1 MSLLKVDDIR
11 VSESGKL
18 LLDGLSFDI
27 NEKGIYAILSK
38 NIKAK
43 TALAK
48 ALSGVSGVDSG
59 RIVFR
64 DTDLFQKGKGIS
76 PKAKI
81 GYMPSS
87 SFFYPDMTVYETLDF
102 TGRLRGVEADKRVRQ
117 IKAALDFVLLSE
129 KGEALVEH
137 LGASEKKRLAFANT
151 LIGNPSLL
159 VLDDPMAGVSS
170 EDKALICDLISSLAE
185 KKAVIILT
193 DRVGDAKKLAH
204 TVGIL
209 SNKKIVL
216 WETVEKIKD
225 KLSGDEDAL
234 FKTYLAFSE
243 DEEEEK

>member
-1 MSLLKVDDIR
+1 M
-11 VSESGKL
+11 
-18 LLDGLSFDI
+18 
-27 NEKGIYAILSK
+27 
-38 NIKAK
+38 
-43 TALAK
+43 
-48 ALSGVSGVDSG
+48 
-59 RIVFR
+59 
-64 DTDLFQKGKGIS
+64 
-76 PKAKI
+76 
-81 GYMPSS
+81 
-87 SFFYPDMTVYETLDF
+87 
-102 TGRLRGVEADKRVRQ
+102 
-117 IKAALDFVLLSE
+117 
-129 KGEALVEH
+129 
-137 LGASEKKRLAFANT
+137 AFANT